1 MLMLANQLIMTLS
14 MAHFQKHLSVLYIYV
29 VSDVLC
35 NTSGSLAAGEQSGD
49 PDSQSCTIYPDIIKI
64 TILLSAISKCQ
75 QLQFFDKD
83 QT

>member
-49 PDSQSCTIYPDIIKI
+49 PDSQSCTIYPDIIKNHNI
-64 TILLSAISKCQ
+64 AKCNIQMSAAAV
-75 QLQFFDKD
+75 F
-83 QT
+83 